1 MIHKMKKTLVA
12 AAFLLAAMT
21 SAYAQ
26 FGVWQAS
33 ETTKV
38 KDPGTG
44 IELNVLTRTD
54 LNDRYLYQTDPMWT
68 PDCKYLLFRSS
79 SRGEAEERTMP
90 DGTTRRVSPSGFYMI
105 EVATGKIIQVT
116 EGNVGSAFLG
126 NTANTLYI
134 NTREGNGPD
143 AEWVMNVMDL
153 DKLFS
158 DAKKQPNKARK
169 MSDYIKRIGTFPNSE
184 EMGRPGGW
192 CINSDDTFAYITVSR
207 NVMPTDEELAIQE
220 KVAQKPREDQPVKVG
235 QGMSGLRKMNLK
247 TGEVSFIRN
256 VPFRVGHIQA
266 SRFRPNEILFC
277 CETGGDAG
285 QRMWYCD
292 ANTNEYKPLYKETP
306 LDWVTHETFGT
317 EDYVYFNVLGWQ
329 DRLRKQASGIF
340 RINLRTD
347 DVEVIGQV
355 EMDQD
360 RTTQLTGRGFWH
372 CNSTRDNKW
381 ACGDTFGGSVWIVNV
396 ANGLRIQIASDLKMQ
411 PDHAQPFFSPDG
423 TKICFQSGH
432 YSDAKRLNLIMVD
445 LTKIPL
451 FVQNNK

>member
-1 MIHKMKKTLVA
+1 MINKMKRTLVA

-381 ACGDTFGGSVWIVNV
+381 ACGDTFGGSVWVVNV